1 MLGSGLWRTLLLRL
15 PVADPLV
22 SGLTECSMLW
32 CGLWFWFTWHVEWSV
47 NLCSRLV
54 VSFSI
59 LLSDWFFF
67 LASDWLNGR
76 KWRLLIGLISWLLIG
91 SRWNTSQSF
100 YHPLI
105 SKKKQKLLTLREAHD
120 FTRCVTRS
128 LVLCVCF
135 VDRCLSF
142 VLFLL
147 AIVLSVL
154 QYTDSDYPFDYL
166 QTLPHTRCLVGSVL
180 LIYLVFLLYGVPNVG
195 SVSWLSFLV
204 FITFL

>member
-22 SGLTECSMLW
+22 SGWTECSMLW
-32 CGLWFWFTWHVEWSV
+32 SGLLILIYVTCRMKFESLQSIGCFFLYSAFWLVRFSGFWLANRPEMATSHWSDFLTV
-47 NLCSRLV
+47 DWLTMEHI
-54 VSFSI
+54 SI
-59 LLSDWFFF
+59 LLPPDYI
-67 LASDWLNGR
+67 L
-76 KWRLLIGLISWLLIG
+76 
-91 SRWNTSQSF
+91 
-100 YHPLI
+100 
-105 SKKKQKLLTLREAHD
+105 KKQKLLSLREAHE

-154 QYTDSDYPFDYL
+154 
-166 QTLPHTRCLVGSVL
+166 L
-180 LIYLVFLLYGVPNVG
+180 LITPLIIFKLFFTPGVWWGPCC
-195 SVSWLSFLV
+195 SS
-204 FITFL
+204 I